1 MHKLRVIKSKRYQK
15 YYVKSLGVH
24 HIRHMHMSVIIR
36 LAGNKETHVTLAS
49 NVAQTSQ
56 TFLLN
61 LPCIPPSI
69 ERNIQYMH
77 ID

>member
-1 MHKLRVIKSKRYQK
+1 MHKPRVIKSKRYQK

-24 HIRHMHMSVIIR
+24 HIRHVHMNVII
-36 LAGNKETHVTLAS
+36 GNKETHITLAS

-61 LPCIPPSI
+61 LPCIAPSI